1 MNDSFDNKLI
11 AFFASRPPLLDG
23 FRSLGEGVGES
34 NESRTAFSK
43 MAYAHHKHVSDGI
56 LTLA

>member
-11 AFFASRPPLLDG
+11 AVFASRPPLLDG

-34 NESRTAFSK
+34 TESKTAVFQ
-43 MAYAHHKHVSDGI
+43 DGVC
-56 LTLA
+56 APQARF